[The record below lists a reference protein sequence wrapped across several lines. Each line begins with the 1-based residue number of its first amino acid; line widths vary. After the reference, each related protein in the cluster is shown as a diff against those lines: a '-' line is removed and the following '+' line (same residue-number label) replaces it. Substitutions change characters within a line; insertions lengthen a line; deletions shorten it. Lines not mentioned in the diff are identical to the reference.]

1 MSNLD
6 KIDFIIAVCEAD
18 MAMSAPER
26 ERLCDLLWHLTL
38 KKNEYVLNAF
48 PSISSFN
55 EELELLTFIKEKS
68 AKVSGLMDKAEYSG
82 DHSLRPTSCIE
93 VLRSTEKN
101 EYFFWIGLCY
111 LALAADHQEDP
122 IGKKLEEAELECL
135 KQVIQANDELGDSS
149 FVNVVKHSVKV
160 FKGFL

>member
-1 MSNLD
+1 MSDLD

-18 MAMSAPER
+18 MAISAPER
-26 ERLCDLLWHLTL
+26 ERLCDLLWHLGL
-38 KKNEYVLNAF
+38 KKNEYVLNEL

-55 EELELLTFIKEKS
+55 EELELLTVIKEKS
-68 AKVSGLMDKAEYSG
+68 TKVAGLMDKAEYGG
-82 DHSLRPTSCIE
+82 DHSLRPQSCIE
-93 VLRSTEKN
+93 ALSSTEKD

-135 KQVIQANDELGDSS
+135 KQIIQAKNEIGESS
-149 FVNVVKHSVKV
+149 FVNVVNHSVKV
-160 FKGFL
+160 FKSFL